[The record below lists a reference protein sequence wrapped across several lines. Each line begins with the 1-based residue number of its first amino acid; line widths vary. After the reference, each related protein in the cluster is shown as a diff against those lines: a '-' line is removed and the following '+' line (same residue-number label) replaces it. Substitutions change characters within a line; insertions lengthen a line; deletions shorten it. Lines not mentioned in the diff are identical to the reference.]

1 MEKRRR
7 RTAKSRQ
14 PACRA
19 RIWNDRQDIAIAVYG
34 GDDPGEGQALKAN
47 LARFGG
53 RVLADRRSGL
63 TLPDPILCHHE
74 MRNHMQQRTVLY

>member
-1 MEKRRR
+1 M
-7 RTAKSRQ
+7 
-14 PACRA
+14 
-19 RIWNDRQDIAIAVYG
+19 YG